1 MFSTKP
7 ISQDSRTIAIVRNN
21 ATKKVEKEIW
31 FTEKSRSLD
40 LSKAGDFK
48 EEMKPFSNGKVFEE
62 TIDFS
67 KYRFEPVPHGRVT
80 TKFPRF
86 VNYYLA
92 QSNSGKSYSIAQYCK
107 HYIEA
112 FPKNFIIY
120 ASANPITNDKNYD
133 SIRDKIKELDLMKL
147 EQVIDFLEFKD
158 CLFVF
163 DDCDSMFST
172 NMTDLDER
180 LTEEA
185 VLELSVKERDTA
197 RKMLQNKAKMVTDL
211 LNNSIKSLMFNGRKN
226 NISLCIVGHKYNDG
240 FFQRTVLNESTGTI
254 VFPYSVSK
262 PTLYSFLKNK
272 LNFNS
277 DEADEVCM
285 LEWYQYDFLFVNTT
299 GKPFIITPDKI
310 KLF

>member
-67 KYRFEPVPHGRVT
+67 KYRFEPVPHGRVN

-92 QSNSGKSYSIAQYCK
+92 QSNSGKSYEMARYCK
-107 HYIEA
+107 HYLEA
-112 FPKNFIIY
+112 FPNNTIVY
-120 ASANPITNDKNYD
+120 ASANPLENDKNYD
-133 SIRDKIKELDLMKL
+133 SIRDKIKELDVMKQ
-147 EQVIDFLEFKD
+147 EQVIDFMEFKD
-158 CLFVF
+158 CLFIF
-163 DDCDSMFST
+163 DDCDSKFST

-180 LTEEA
+180 LTDEA
-185 VLELSVKERDTA
+185 VQELSVKERDSA
-197 RKMLQNKAKMVTDL
+197 RKMLQNKTKMVTEFI
-211 LNNSIKSLMFNGRKN
+211 NNSIKSLMFNGRKN
-226 NISLCIVGHKYNDG
+226 NISLCVVGHKYNDG
-240 FFQRTVLNESTGTI
+240 FFQRTVLNETTGVI
-254 VFPYSVSK
+254 LFPYGVSK
-262 PTLYSFLKNK
+262 STIETFLRNRLSFGKR
-272 LNFNS
+272 
-277 DEADEVCM
+277 EAEEITK
-285 LEWYQYDFLFVNTT
+285 LEWYQYDFLFVNTS
-299 GKPFIITPDKI
+299 GKSFIITPDRI